1 MVKIQFYPVDIGNE
15 TTQKEI
21 YIQLFGRTD
30 TRNKICVL
38 DKYEPYF
45 YVLVDKR
52 LDKIK
57 REIEELKVDDKEKV
71 DIKAE
76 VIEMNYLNSHVKA
89 IKVSINNINYLK
101 RLAIEIKEI
110 DGVSKVLENDIN
122 LNDKYLFDKKIT
134 PLNLYSVEGEVIER
148 NDLDVDFVVMAEKIN
163 EVVGESFT
171 KPRVLGFDI
180 EVYTEDKKYPRE
192 EKDPIIMISFYSK
205 DFEKVITWK
214 KFAGA
219 PEYVEFVRDEAG
231 LIEKF
236 KSVINKYDPDYL
248 VGYFSDG
255 FDLPYISE
263 RARKNDVRLMFNN
276 SAIKISKR
284 GNISSARIKGI
295 IHLDVFKF
303 IRNIMANSLRFDNY
317 SLGNVAKE
325 LLNKKKIDVDLEAI
339 GLVWDSGH
347 EDIGKYCEYNLQD
360 AKLSFELFEKI
371 MINMNE
377 VVKLVGQPIYEV
389 CRFGYSQMVERYL
402 MKKSKEFNEI
412 IPNKPTNNEIS
423 ARRMQRYEGA
433 FVVEPKA
440 GLYENVVVLD
450 FHSMYPSI
458 VASYNICKT
467 TLTKDKEG
475 YETPEI
481 IIDGEKVKYRFT
493 KRREGIIPKA
503 IKEII
508 VRRNRIKSMIK
519 ERKEDDATLE
529 ARSYALKTIANA
541 TYGYFGFFGARW
553 YSRECAESITAFG
566 RMYVKELIEK
576 AKENGFEVIYGD
588 TDAIFIT
595 LGNKREEDIKKFLE
609 DINKGLPGLMELE
622 LENIYKRGIFVSKK
636 DERQGGAKKKYAL
649 ISKDG
654 KIKVRGF
661 ESIRRDW
668 SLLAKEV
675 QKNVLNL
682 ILKENNPKKAYQYV
696 RETIEDVRKGNVDVK
711 KMIIKTKLIRDI
723 ESYELVGPHV
733 VIAKKMRDLGI
744 SISAGTIV
752 SYVVARGKGRI
763 RDRAMLPEEAKDYD
777 PDYYINNQI
786 IPVVERIFDVLGYK
800 KEDISYG
807 KIQSKLG
814 DFGG

>member
-1 MVKIQFYPVDIGNE
+1 MVKIQFYPIDVGSEIIQNE
-15 TTQKEI
+15 S

-30 TRNKICVL
+30 TKNKICVL

-57 REIEELKVDDKEKV
+57 REIEELKVDDKERV

-76 VIEMNYLNSHVKA
+76 VVEMNYLNSHVKA

-101 RLAIEIKEI
+101 RLATEVKEI

-122 LNDKYLFDKKIT
+122 LNDKYLFDKKIV

-148 NDLDVDFVVMAEKIN
+148 NDLDADFVIMAEKIN

-171 KPRVLGFDI
+171 KPKILGFDI
-180 EVYTEDKKYPRE
+180 EVYTEGRKYPRE

-276 SAIKISKR
+276 SNIKISKR

-295 IHLDVFKF
+295 VHLDVFKF
-303 IRNIMANSLRFDNY
+303 IRNVMANSLRFDNY

-325 LLNKKKIDVDLEAI
+325 LLNKRKIDVDLEAI

-347 EDIGKYCEYNLQD
+347 EDIGKYCEYNLHD
-360 AKLSFELFEKI
+360 ARLAFELFEKI

-377 VVKLVGQPIYEV
+377 VVRLVGQPIYEV
-389 CRFGYSQMVERYL
+389 CRSGYSQMVERYL

-423 ARRMQRYEGA
+423 MRRMQRYEGA

-481 IIDGEKVKYRFT
+481 TIDGEKVKYRFT
-493 KRREGIIPKA
+493 KRKEGIIPKA

-508 VRRNRIKSMIK
+508 VRRNRIKVMIREK
-519 ERKEDDATLE
+519 KEDDATLE

-553 YSRECAESITAFG
+553 YCRECAESITAFG

-576 AKENGFEVIYGD
+576 AKENGFKVIYGD

-595 LGNKREEDIKKFLE
+595 LGDKREEDIKKFLE
-609 DINKGLPGLMELE
+609 NVNKGLPGLMELE

-636 DERQGGAKKKYAL
+636 DEKQGAKKKYAL
-649 ISKDG
+649 INKDG

-661 ESIRRDW
+661 ETIRRDW

-682 ILKENNPKKAYQYV
+682 VLKENNPKQAYKYV
-696 RETIEDVRKGNVDVK
+696 REVIEDVRRGNFDVK
-711 KMIIKTKLIRDI
+711 KMIIKTKLVREI

-733 VIAKKMRDLGI
+733 VIAKKMRELGI
-744 SISAGTIV
+744 STSVGTII
-752 SYVVARGKGRI
+752 SYVVTSGKGRI
-763 RDRAMLPEEAKDYD
+763 RDKAMLPEEAKDYD
-777 PDYYINNQI
+777 ADYYINNQI
-786 IPVVERIFDVLGYK
+786 IPVVERIFDVLGYR
-800 KEDISYG
+800 KEDLGYG

>member
-1 MVKIQFYPVDIGNE
+1 MVKIQFYPVDIGSE
-15 TTQKEI
+15 TTQKET

-377 VVKLVGQPIYEV
+377 VVKLVGQPLYEV
-389 CRFGYSQMVERYL
+389 CRSGYSQMVERYL

>member
-1 MVKIQFYPVDIGNE
+1 MVKIQFYPVDIGSE
-15 TTQKEI
+15 TTQKET